1 MNCVRELVHALPER
15 DQVESDEEIQV
26 GTPPDIERISPLE
39 PRVRPIVFPTRVSH
53 DMKVRTSSLLLK
65 VFQSVRERAPVVVL
79 LARLRLMEVPA
90 A

>member
-1 MNCVRELVHALPER
+1 MEPVLQNTVSTGTDTAAGV
-15 DQVESDEEIQV
+15 IQV

-53 DMKVRTSSLLLK
+53 DMKVRISSLLLK

>member
-1 MNCVRELVHALPER
+1 MMEPVLQNTVVTGAVTAPGVIH
-15 DQVESDEEIQV
+15 V
-26 GTPPDIERISPLE
+26 GTPPDIERTSPLE

-53 DMKVRTSSLLLK
+53 DMKVRISSLLLK

>member
-1 MNCVRELVHALPER
+1 MEPVLQNTVRTGTDTAAGV
-15 DQVESDEEIQV
+15 IQV

-39 PRVRPIVFPTRVSH
+39 PRVRPIVFPTRVIH

-79 LARLRLMEVPA
+79 LARLRLMDVPA

>member
-1 MNCVRELVHALPER
+1 MEPVLQNTVRTGTDTAAGV
-15 DQVESDEEIQV
+15 IQV

-39 PRVRPIVFPTRVSH
+39 PRVRPIVFPTRVIH

-65 VFQSVRERAPVVVL
+65 IFQSVRERAPVVVL

>member
-1 MNCVRELVHALPER
+1 MEPVLQNTVVTGTDTAAG
-15 DQVESDEEIQV
+15 VIQV

>member
-1 MNCVRELVHALPER
+1 MEPVLQNTVSTGTDTAAGV
-15 DQVESDEEIQV
+15 IQV

>member
-1 MNCVRELVHALPER
+1 MEPVLQNTVVTGTDTAAG
-15 DQVESDEEIQV
+15 VIQV

-53 DMKVRTSSLLLK
+53 DMKVRISSLLLK

>member
-1 MNCVRELVHALPER
+1 MEPVLQNTVRTGTDTAAGV
-15 DQVESDEEIQV
+15 IQV

-39 PRVRPIVFPTRVSH
+39 PRVRPIVFPTRVIH

-65 VFQSVRERAPVVVL
+65 IFQSVRERAPVVVL
-79 LARLRLMEVPA
+79 LARLRLMDVPA